1 MVKRK
6 YKKRGGKRKQRGGN
20 NEVAQPIEPV
30 ENKTTDDMK
39 NKFMSTFAYCSFNL
53 KMKFITAIL
62 IASAILYIMS
72 FFATSFNAGLI
83 SICCVLAAAIFS
95 WGLYS
100 KTFIVNPN
108 NEVNVPNVLKLMIPL
123 LMMIPA
129 IGIQI
134 YLNSDREK
142 VMRQI
147 QKEMGHIGVMNFVTF
162 VLLFIHV
169 IYMIAF
175 LCKCTKLGNV
185 IIGTSNT
192 ILFFCLSLFSTLLSV
207 TVLQYVNSFATDG

>member
-1 MVKRK
+1 M
-6 YKKRGGKRKQRGGN
+6 
-20 NEVAQPIEPV
+20 
-30 ENKTTDDMK
+30 ENKGNDMK
-39 NKFMSTFAYCSFNL
+39 NKFMSSFAYCSFDL
-53 KMKFITAIL
+53 KMKFV
-62 IASAILYIMS
+62 SAILAASIILYLIS
-72 FFATSFNAGLI
+72 FFSTSFNAGLI

-100 KTFIVNPN
+100 KTYIVKGENQ
-108 NEVNVPNVLKLMIPL
+108 VNVSNVMKLMIPL

-147 QKEMGHIGVMNFVTF
+147 QQEMPHIGVMNFVTY

-169 IYMIAF
+169 VYMIAF
-175 LCKCTKLGNV
+175 LCKCTKIGNV